1 MVSMTS
7 WLEHY
12 GYALIFT
19 ALFLEM
25 LALPLPGEMMMSY
38 TGLLVFE
45 GKLNWLISIVAAGLG
60 VSAGVALSYWIG
72 YRFGNTL
79 VTRYGERIHLGEER
93 LAKMTNWFGKYGNKL
108 LFVAYFIPGVRHITG
123 YFCGI
128 TRMPFRKYAG
138 YALPGAVFW
147 VSLFISLGRVLGP
160 KWEMY
165 HKTVNRYMVIFGIL
179 SAVLGALIYVYRKNK
194 PRLLESIGTLLKK
207 GMRHFNSLGK
217 VRFLVLVAFAVFM
230 TCVSL
235 MLGLIQD
242 FLAQEFSQFD
252 EIASYIILALF
263 GPEWRQPMGFFAA
276 LGSDVLYASVILVT
290 ALWVLFKSRKKLLEL
305 SFFLWVLVG
314 GELLDDGLRAL
325 FHRPGPVVSGHQW
338 INTFPSEDTLT
349 AVTIYG
355 YSAFLMFRH
364 AGKSAAAIPVTLIV
378 ILACVL
384 IGTSRVYF
392 GTQFPSDVVAGYVFG
407 GVWISLNVILLEIL
421 RMLQKNKKEGGKTD
435 GPRA

>member
-1 MVSMTS
+1 MTD
-7 WLEHY
+7 
-12 GYALIFT
+12 
-19 ALFLEM
+19 
-25 LALPLPGEMMMSY
+25 
-38 TGLLVFE
+38 
-45 GKLNWLISIVAAGLG
+45 
-60 VSAGVALSYWIG
+60 
-72 YRFGNTL
+72 
-79 VTRYGERIHLGEER
+79 
-93 LAKMTNWFGKYGNKL
+93 WFGKYGNKQ

-128 TRMPFRKYAG
+128 TRMPFRKYAV
-138 YALPGAVFW
+138 YAFFW

-179 SAVLGALIYVYRKNK
+179 SAVLGTAVYLYRKNK
-194 PRLLESIGTLLKK
+194 PRLLESVGTLLKK

-217 VRFLVLVAFAVFM
+217 VRFLVLVAFTVFV

-242 FLAQEFSQFD
+242 FLAQEFD

-325 FHRPGPVVSGHQW
+325 FHRPGPVVSGHQ
-338 INTFPSEDTLT
+338 
-349 AVTIYG
+349 
-355 YSAFLMFRH
+355 
-364 AGKSAAAIPVTLIV
+364 
-378 ILACVL
+378 
-384 IGTSRVYF
+384 
-392 GTQFPSDVVAGYVFG
+392 
-407 GVWISLNVILLEIL
+407 
-421 RMLQKNKKEGGKTD
+421 
-435 GPRA
+435 